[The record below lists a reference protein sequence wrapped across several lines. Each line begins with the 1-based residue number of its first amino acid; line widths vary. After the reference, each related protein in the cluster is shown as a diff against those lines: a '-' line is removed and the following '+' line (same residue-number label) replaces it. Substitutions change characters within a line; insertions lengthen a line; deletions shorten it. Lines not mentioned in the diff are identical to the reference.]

1 MDKKECKNALKLLTP
16 TEEQSEKMWQN
27 LIENQSS
34 QKKKNDSY
42 LMKFVAVAM
51 AVVLV
56 SISGFGVNAATGG
69 KLVSTIKEFVTSS
82 QSSED
87 IIKQAEKIGSDGIE
101 VYAPEIMY
109 LDEDLLIFGNLRGV
123 ILYDLQKK
131 EVYGTIDIQAI
142 DCIYFNSD
150 SKQTCVVKEGKELL
164 IFNTHQGTPYGNY
177 YRYNIEKIEEVE
189 CSDDI
194 QTMEKAYQIWTQEQE
209 KKVDT
214 FDEFC
219 QNDEVNELFS
229 NDKENLSMYSEKS
242 TYWTDSKGEDK
253 ISFLTVQDEGYEL
266 YTYETDKK
274 SFLETAIALEVDT
287 QDTDTQK
294 TDTQDTEQ
302 IEQTLP
308 KFVYT
313 GEDTAIQAI
322 CEYLA
327 ETEGEDDENSVW
339 IPSFVIF
346 KEVKSKGEYLVFG
359 NFWSDS
365 YKLTGNILE
374 STGGGEMPAC
384 FHLIKSGEGYQ
395 VVSVE
400 QAGDGT
406 NYSKDIKNFTKG
418 YWGLYRKY
426 MDYEAIQEARD
437 KAQKEYLQMYV
448 RDNQLDIKYFK
459 EFGWDPVEIFEEK

>member
-1 MDKKECKNALKLLTP
+1 MDKKECKNALELLNP

-27 LIENQSS
+27 LIEKQSS
-34 QKKKNDSY
+34 QQKKNYSY

-69 KLVSTIKEFVTSS
+69 KLVSTIKKFVTSS
-82 QSSED
+82 QD
-87 IIKQAEKIGSDGIE
+87 IIQQAEKIGSDGIE

-164 IFNTHQGTPYGNY
+164 IFNANQGVPYGKY
-177 YRYNIEKIEEVE
+177 YRYNIERLEEVE

-209 KKVDT
+209 KEVDT

-219 QNDEVNELFS
+219 ENDEVNELFVK
-229 NDKENLSMYSEKS
+229 DKEGLSMYSEKS
-242 TYWTDSKGEDK
+242 TYWTDSKGNDK
-253 ISFLTVQDEGYEL
+253 ISFLTVQDEGYKL
-266 YTYETDKK
+266 YTYETDTK
-274 SFLETAIALEVDT
+274 SFLETVITLEVDT
-287 QDTDTQK
+287 QE
-294 TDTQDTEQ
+294 TEQ

-313 GEDTAIQAI
+313 GEDKAIQAI

-327 ETEGEDDENSVW
+327 ETEEEEDDENSVW

-346 KEVKSKGEYLVFG
+346 KEVKSKEEYLVFG

-374 STGGGEMPAC
+374 STNGGEMPAC
-384 FHLIKSGEGYQ
+384 FHLIKDGEGYQ
-395 VVSVE
+395 VASVE
-400 QAGDGT
+400 QAGDGE
-406 NYSKDIKNFTKG
+406 NYAKDIKNFTKG
-418 YWGLYRKY
+418 YWGLYRRY
-426 MDYEAIQEARD
+426 MDHEAIQEARA

-448 RDNQLDIKYFK
+448 RDNQLDVKYFK